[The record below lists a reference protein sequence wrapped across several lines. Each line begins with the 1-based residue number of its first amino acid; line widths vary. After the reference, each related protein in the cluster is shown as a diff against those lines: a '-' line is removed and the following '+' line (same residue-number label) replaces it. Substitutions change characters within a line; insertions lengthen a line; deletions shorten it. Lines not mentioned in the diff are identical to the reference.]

1 MEKAGAYD
9 SEAGMHADHEE
20 AQEVKR
26 QTRKAA
32 RVTGSKR
39 TAPKD
44 RATNPEDE
52 DKKLQAL
59 AEYGRANRDYSAYTA
74 ERLNLIPSM
83 KRIRW
88 AESDEE

>member
-44 RATNPEDE
+44 RETNTEE
-52 DKKLQAL
+52 VAKRLDKL
-59 AEYGRANRDYSAYTA
+59 AEYGQQTRDYAPLMR
-74 ERLNLIPSM
+74 ERFKTVPSLQ
-83 KRIRW
+83 RIQW
-88 AESDEE
+88 ADDE